1 MPELVE
7 WPTKPICPHH
17 VISSLG
23 SSLEYLG
30 IHRNTKTTSPLH
42 RPEEVVLTA
51 PDGLL
56 GVSKRAA
63 E

>member
-1 MPELVE
+1 M
-7 WPTKPICPHH
+7 
-17 VISSLG
+17 ISSLG
-23 SSLEYLG
+23 SSLEYLS
-30 IHRNTKTTSPLH
+30 IYVNTKTTSPLH
-42 RPEEVVLTA
+42 RPEEVALTA